1 MATVW
6 LVTACAT
13 NPDQGS
19 EASKPVPEGYPAA
32 AERLTTLLG
41 HSMNTGMTFWEI
53 SAKGCRLQI
62 IRTRRYHAPA
72 PTTPFVQGRRGQ
84 IHHIERTT
92 WTFPL
97 GSIVRIQPEEHL
109 IRVWT
114 TKNAVH
120 IVVDDT
126 YPSQTDAEAIRRDDQ
141 RMDTIYTIQFD
152 SSRRDNM
159 IDVQDALLEVAQLC
173 GARPYVERSR

>member
-13 NPDQGS
+13 NPQGS

-41 HSMNTGMTFWEI
+41 HSMNTGMTWEI

-62 IRTRRYHAPA
+62 IRTRTYRRRPPA
-72 PTTPFVQGRRGQ
+72 
-84 IHHIERTT
+84 IERTT
-92 WTFPL
+92 WTFLL
-97 GSIVRIQPEEHL
+97 GSIVRIQPDNPEHL

-126 YPSQTDAEAIRRDDQ
+126 YHSPTDAEAIRRDYQ

-152 SSRRDNM
+152 FSRRDNM

>member
-13 NPDQGS
+13 NPQGS

-41 HSMNTGMTFWEI
+41 HSVNTGMTWEI

-62 IRTRRYHAPA
+62 SRTRRYHA
-72 PTTPFVQGRRGQ
+72 RRGV
-84 IHHIERTT
+84 HAIERTT

-97 GSIVRIQPEEHL
+97 GSVVRIQPDNPGHL

-126 YPSQTDAEAIRRDDQ
+126 YPSQTDEEAIRRDDQ
-141 RMDTIYTIQFD
+141 RMDTLYTIQFD
-152 SSRRDNM
+152 FSRRDNM
-159 IDVQDALLEVAQLC
+159 IDVQDALLEVVQLC